1 MEPIPMGSL
10 DMESRLFDGTSLSTQ
25 GSKMDLFI
33 SLNALQQANLIQYR
47 HVSNKIVVFGIDRH
61 VYQKESSR
69 GREDIKSALS
79 TVLSHLTTTD
89 STFEQDQ
96 KKRLIDIYTE
106 MPSPQ
111 PTTDIIDSLS
121 NKVDKATQRLLDSVI
136 ELDAP
141 DGMRTKLYEY
151 QKKSIWKMLKRE
163 LCPGYIL
170 DPCLIPMKDME
181 NNEYFIDYSDTG
193 LGIYR
198 TPTRRWDDVRGGILC
213 EDMFSVAPSPFTQ
226 LYSELA
232 PYVPSMDVDGVSDLF
247 PRMVLPPLTPI
258 PTLKDLAAASIKIH
272 GIEFRRFEEH
282 ISASAFELLEEFPVF
297 YHHTNDIQIRNSRV
311 KSINPIEIYL
321 SNATLVIVPAN
332 LVDQWCNEINK
343 HTRDFA
349 LKLLVLTSND
359 KSIPEPKILASRDMV
374 LISQSR
380 FAKEYEKGV
389 YASPKDVSC
398 NCHEN
403 YIRCLCRC
411 SRTISPLRQLRWKRI
426 IVDEGHTMS
435 ADLSNHALLAS
446 KLHADRRWICT
457 GTPTSNLAN
466 LVPSVQSTSAWTDQS
481 DLTRLSS
488 LICSFFQ
495 IHPYVDNKSLFSK
508 EIRKPFIDHNKAS
521 RSLGVSLATLSSV
534 KRLRHLLERLMTRN
548 RPDEINRFV
557 TLPPLFER
565 VVRLDLEYF
574 QTLSL
579 NSQIALIQANAV
591 LTQREDQDY
600 FFHPSN
606 LKHLRQVIDNLNNG
620 CFWYSGGENYAT
632 LIRGTIQL
640 AERGVEAPMKY
651 PPDDIALLKEV
662 IKHLQLALSDS
673 SWNTLVTAQEVG
685 FFCRV
690 PEALQHEALIPSSS
704 LGNILGDN
712 VDVCVLLAN
721 QINSLKETRHQLRDP
736 CPIET
741 TTSKACILSST
752 SSKLNYIVSQILY
765 HHAKEK
771 CVVFCQSSNSIYYI
785 REYLTLAKIRCL
797 TYHSGMTQS
806 ERSSCIMTF
815 NTSENVAAIIMDT
828 KHAAFGIDLS
838 SASRVYFVSPV
849 WQTATMRQAVK
860 RAHRIGQ
867 TRPVYVETLV
877 IRDSFEEAILNR
889 RSELDE
895 PLEPPMELS
904 GDFGEGSRNGRRHAH
919 VMSKTTV
926 KKGKSMADDGKFRE
940 LISHIGFMPLPSK
953 RNTISVLNDYI
964 PIDVE
969 DGAIKDLKIPIAI
982 HGLGEMDHLETEYHD
997 ESHVQD
1003 LSTLSIRFEEDVS
1016 EIAQDEILAFD
1027 DSSDESKI
1035 VKEEPKDEPMEVHE
1049 WYEITDNDKKV
1060 KAECETEEP
1069 KDEPMEIHE
1078 WYEITDDDKKVKV
1091 EDETEEPFKSE
1102 YGPIKELGV
1111 MEDQEIEPTRMIE
1124 TSLSQRPLEVVKRET
1139 SYEKE
1144 DNFKRVRFG

>member
-10 DMESRLFDGTSLSTQ
+10 DMESRLVDGTSLSTQ

-33 SLNALQQANLIQYR
+33 SLNTLQQANLIQYR

-61 VYQKESSR
+61 FYLKESSR

-89 STFEQDQ
+89 STFEQDL

-111 PTTDIIDSLS
+111 PTTDTIHSLS
-121 NKVDKATQRLLDSVI
+121 DKVDKVTQRLLDSII

-141 DGMRTKLYEY
+141 DGMRTRLYEY

-213 EDMFSVAPSPFTQ
+213 EDMGTGKTCICIALILHTRHQFSVAPSPFTQ

-232 PYVPSMDVDGVSDLF
+232 P
-247 PRMVLPPLTPI
+247 
-258 PTLKDLAAASIKIH
+258 
-272 GIEFRRFEEH
+272 RFEEH

-297 YHHTNDIQIRNSRV
+297 YHHTDDIQIRNSRV
-311 KSINPIEIYL
+311 KSPNPIEIYL

-359 KSIPEPKILASRDMV
+359 KTIPEPKILASRDMV

-403 YIRCLCRC
+403 YIRCLCPC
-411 SRTISPLRQLRWKRI
+411 LRTISPLRQLRWKRV

-495 IHPYVDNKSLFSK
+495 IHPYVDSKSLFSK
-508 EIRKPFIDHNKAS
+508 EIRKPFIDHNKGTM
-521 RSLGVSLATLSSV
+521 SLGVSLATLSSV

-548 RPDEINRFV
+548 RPDDINRFV

-640 AERGVEAPMKY
+640 AERGVEAPVKY

-673 SWNTLVTAQEVG
+673 SWNTLITAQEVG

-690 PEALQHEALIPSSS
+690 PEAMQHEALIPSSS
-704 LGNILGDN
+704 LSTIPEDN

-721 QINSLKETRHQLRDP
+721 QINSLRETRHEQRGP
-736 CPIET
+736 CPIEA

-752 SSKLNYIVSQILY
+752 SSKLNYIVSQIIY

-771 CVVFCQSSNSIYYI
+771 CVVFCQSPNSIYYI

-797 TYHSGMTQS
+797 SYHSGMTQS

-889 RSELDE
+889 RSEHDE
-895 PLEPPMELS
+895 PLEPSMELS
-904 GDFGEGSRNGRRHAH
+904 GDFGEGSKYGRRQAH
-919 VMSKTTV
+919 VKSKTTV

-953 RNTISVLNDYI
+953 RNTISVLNDYV
-964 PIDVE
+964 PVDVE
-969 DGAIKDLKIPIAI
+969 DGTIKDLNIPIAI
-982 HGLGEMDHLETEYHD
+982 HGLGETDHLETEHHD

-1016 EIAQDEILAFD
+1016 EIAQDKILAFD
-1027 DSSDESKI
+1027 DGSDESKI
-1035 VKEEPKDEPMEVHE
+1035 LKDEPMEV
-1049 WYEITDNDKKV
+1049 
-1060 KAECETEEP
+1060 
-1069 KDEPMEIHE
+1069 HE

-1091 EDETEEPFKSE
+1091 EDETEEPKDEPMEVHEWYDDNKKVKVDDETEELFKSE
-1102 YGPIKELGV
+1102 YGPIKELGGK
-1111 MEDQEIEPTRMIE
+1111 EDQEIEPTRMIE
-1124 TSLSQRPLEVVKRET
+1124 ASLSQRPLEMVKRET